1 MTRSISENHY
11 SQVWMEKLKCDVT
24 HNIGLNYAIQLNDYN
39 EVTLSLEHLML
50 EKISFDKDNVLPRMA
65 I

>member
-1 MTRSISENHY
+1 
-11 SQVWMEKLKCDVT
+11 MEKLKCDVT